1 MFTRRWFHPS
11 LSGMEAERLLM
22 ELGRDGSFLARPSMS
37 NKGDFTLSVRRG
49 NEVTHIKIQNNGEFL
64 DLYGGEKFATLS
76 ELVLFYKENQGQ
88 LREKNGNV
96 IKLQT
101 PLNCADPTNERW
113 YHGQLTAKEAEKMM
127 MENGKNGSFLVRES
141 QRQPGDF
148 VLSVRTR
155 DRVTHVIIRRN
166 GDHYDVGGG
175 QQFSNLHDLIQH
187 YRSYPMVETTGE
199 VLRLIQP
206 FNATRIQV
214 RHFLSR
220 VKQLQSENEG
230 PIESMAYKQGF
241 WEEFETL
248 QMMENLQLFDR
259 MEGSKPENIRK
270 NRYKNIIP
278 FDHTRVV
285 LRDIP
290 PDAPPGAD
298 YINANYIRCDH
309 IEATSTDSLDSGIG
323 NENGSPQARN
333 GSPTKGKSS
342 PIRSTSMVSE
352 ESIKKALGNPK
363 PVTPFEV
370 SVLRSNPN
378 YVNTTI
384 PKTLGEAEMCDAD
397 YVYNKIYIATQ
408 GCLSTTIYQFWSM
421 IWQEDIR
428 IIIMTTKEIERG
440 KVKCERYWPGL
451 HKTDVINKK
460 FTIVN
465 ESESSTQ
472 DYTLRRFLVTKKEE
486 PNVKRTIYHFHF
498 TAWPDHGVPS
508 EPGRVL
514 NILLDVNFR
523 LQQIMTGP
531 NPPAQAVVCVHC
543 SAGIGRTGTF
553 IVIDMILDQIR
564 KEGFDS
570 EIDIHR
576 TVQMVRD
583 QRSGMVQNEAQY
595 KFIYMAVLEFITTE
609 MQRVGM
615 KISDKDEEKKEK
627 ENEKDREKK
636 LVESPRSKN
645 QQAFFP
651 QTR

>member
-1 MFTRRWFHPS
+1 MITRRWFHPL
-11 LSGMEAERLLM
+11 LSGVDAEKLLL
-22 ELGRDGSFLARPSMS
+22 ERGHDGYFLARPSMS

-49 NEVTHIKIQNNGEFL
+49 NEVTHIKIQNNGEYL

-76 ELVLFYKENQGQ
+76 ELVQYYMENQSQ
-88 LREKNGNV
+88 LREKNGN
-96 IKLQT
+96 IIRLKT
-101 PLNCADPTNERW
+101 PLNCDDPTTERW
-113 YHGQLTAKEAEKMM
+113 YHGQLTAKEAERMM
-127 MENGKNGSFLVRES
+127 LENGKNGSFLVRES

-155 DRVTHVIIRRN
+155 DRVTHVIIRRH
-166 GDHYDVGGG
+166 DDKYDVGGG
-175 QQFSNLHDLIQH
+175 EQFSDLVSLIDH
-187 YRSYPMVETTGE
+187 YRNFPMVETNGE

-214 RHFLSR
+214 RHFHKR
-220 VKQLQSENEG
+220 VKQLQKENEG

-278 FDHTRVV
+278 FDHTRII

-290 PDAPPGAD
+290 PDAPPGSD
-298 YINANYIRCDH
+298 YINANYVRCDS
-309 IEATSTDSLDSGIG
+309 IESSPDSST
-323 NENGSPQARN
+323 NGSGED
-333 GSPTKGKSS
+333 GSPHRRDSTPSRGKTSPNHSGVIITEEKCSS
-342 PIRSTSMVSE
+342 
-352 ESIKKALGNPK
+352 KAHGNGTHKLAPA
-363 PVTPFEV
+363 FEP

-384 PKTLGEAEMCDAD
+384 PKSAEEVEKVAER
-397 YVYNKIYIATQ
+397 VYNKVYIATQ
-408 GCLSTTIYQFWSM
+408 GCLSNTIYQFWSM
-421 IWQEDIR
+421 IWQENVC

-440 KVKCERYWPGL
+440 KNKCERYWPDL
-451 HKTDVINKK
+451 NKTEVIKK
-460 FTIVN
+460 YTIFN
-465 ESESSTQ
+465 ESERSTP
-472 DYTLRRFLVTKKEE
+472 DYTLRTFLVTKKDE
-486 PNVKRTIYHFHF
+486 PGVKRTIYHFHF

-508 EPGRVL
+508 EPSRVL
-514 NILLDVNFR
+514 NILLDVNYR

-531 NPPAQAVVCVHC
+531 TPPPQAVVCVHC

-564 KEGFDS
+564 KEGFDC

-583 QRSGMVQNEAQY
+583 HRSGMVQNEAQY
-595 KFIYMAVLEFITTE
+595 KFIYMAVLEFIETE
-609 MQRVGM
+609 KQRVGLGTEPAQ
-615 KISDKDEEKKEK
+615 D
-627 ENEKDREKK
+627 
-636 LVESPRSKN
+636 SPRVRSLPMP
-645 QQAFFP
+645 FL
-651 QTR
+651 

>member
-1 MFTRRWFHPS
+1 MITRRWFHPS
-11 LSGMEAERLLM
+11 LNGVDAEKLLM
-22 ELGRDGSFLARPSMS
+22 ESGRDGYFLARPSMS

-76 ELVLFYKENQGQ
+76 ELVQYYRDNHGH
-88 LREKNGNV
+88 LREKNGN
-96 IKLQT
+96 IIRLET
-101 PLNCADPTNERW
+101 PLNCADPTTERW

-127 MENGKNGSFLVRES
+127 LENGKNGSFLVRES

-155 DRVTHVIIRRN
+155 DRVTHVIIRRQDN
-166 GDHYDVGGG
+166 RYDVGGG
-175 QQFSNLHDLIQH
+175 QQFDDLVSLIEH
-187 YRSYPMVETTGE
+187 YRNYPMVETTGE

-214 RHFLSR
+214 RHFHTR
-220 VKQLQSENEG
+220 VKQLQKENEG

-290 PDAPPGAD
+290 SDAPPGAD
-298 YINANYIRCDH
+298 YINANYIRCD
-309 IEATSTDSLDSGIG
+309 SFDGNCDSQDSGNG
-323 NENGSPQARN
+323 TNENGSPQARS
-333 GSPTKGKSS
+333 GSPNKCKDKLS
-342 PIRSTSMVSE
+342 PNHTSVVISE
-352 ESIKKALGNPK
+352 EKPRDGAKNQGNGTHKQLP
-363 PVTPFEV
+363 PFEP

-384 PKTLGEAEMCDAD
+384 PKSAVEAENGDMEH
-397 YVYNKIYIATQ
+397 VYNKLYIATQ

-421 IWQEDIR
+421 IWQEDVR

-440 KVKCERYWPGL
+440 KVKCERYWPDL
-451 HKTDVINKK
+451 HKTEVINKK
-460 FTIVN
+460 YTIFN

-472 DYTLRRFLVTKKEE
+472 DYTLRRFLVTKKDE

-514 NILLDVNFR
+514 NILLDVNYR
-523 LQQIMTGP
+523 LQQIMTQPGGGAP
-531 NPPAQAVVCVHC
+531 SQAVVCVHC

-564 KEGFDS
+564 KEGFDC

-595 KFIYMAVLEFITTE
+595 KFIYMAVLEFIETE
-609 MQRVGM
+609 KQRVGLGPEPAH
-615 KISDKDEEKKEK
+615 D
-627 ENEKDREKK
+627 
-636 LVESPRSKN
+636 SPR
-645 QQAFFP
+645 APFL
-651 QTR
+651 

>member
-1 MFTRRWFHPS
+1 
-11 LSGMEAERLLM
+11 
-22 ELGRDGSFLARPSMS
+22 MS

-76 ELVLFYKENQGQ
+76 ELVQFYMDNQGQ
-88 LREKNGNV
+88 LREKNGN
-96 IKLQT
+96 IIRLKT
-101 PLNCADPTNERW
+101 PLNSADPTTERW
-113 YHGQLTAKEAEKMM
+113 YHGQLTAKEAEKIMLD
-127 MENGKNGSFLVRES
+127 NGKNGSFLVRES

-155 DRVTHVIIRRN
+155 DRVTHVIIRRKN
-166 GDHYDVGGG
+166 NKYDIGGG
-175 QQFSNLHDLIQH
+175 QQFNNLVSLIDH
-187 YRSYPMVETTGE
+187 YRNYPMVETTGD

-214 RHFLSR
+214 RHFHTR
-220 VKQLQSENEG
+220 VKQLQKENEG

-278 FDHTRVV
+278 FDHTRVI
-285 LRDIP
+285 LRDVLS
-290 PDAPPGAD
+290 DAPAGSD
-298 YINANYIRCDH
+298 YINANYIRCD
-309 IEATSTDSLDSGIG
+309 IADFNFDQDSNGS
-323 NENGSPQARN
+323 NENGSPHTRD
-333 GSPTKGKSS
+333 GTPTKGKDKSS
-342 PIRSTSMVSE
+342 PAHT
-352 ESIKKALGNPK
+352 
-363 PVTPFEV
+363 PVTVITEEPIGDSKEGKIGNGV
-370 SVLRSNPN
+370 QKLSPTYEPSVLRTNPN

-384 PKTLGEAEMCDAD
+384 PKSVVEAEPTDAD
-397 YVYNKIYIATQ
+397 NVYNKIYIATQ
-408 GCLSTTIYQFWSM
+408 GCLSTTVYQFWSM
-421 IWQEDIR
+421 IWQEDVR

-440 KVKCERYWPGL
+440 KIKCERYWPEL
-451 HKTDVINKK
+451 NKTEVIKK
-460 FTIVN
+460 YTITN

-472 DYTLRRFLVTKKEE
+472 DYTLRRFLVTKIDES
-486 PNVKRTIYHFHF
+486 NAKRTIYHFHF

-514 NILLDVNFR
+514 NILLDVNYR
-523 LQQIMTGP
+523 LQQIMTSED
-531 NPPAQAVVCVHC
+531 PPAQAVVCVHC

-564 KEGFDS
+564 KEGFDC

-595 KFIYMAVLEFITTE
+595 KFIYMAVLEFIETVK
-609 MQRVGM
+609 QRIGLGPEPTQ
-615 KISDKDEEKKEK
+615 D
-627 ENEKDREKK
+627 
-636 LVESPRSKN
+636 SPRVRTHPVP
-645 QQAFFP
+645 FL
-651 QTR
+651 

>member
-1 MFTRRWFHPS
+1 MITRRWFHPS
-11 LSGMEAERLLM
+11 LNGVDAEKLLM
-22 ELGRDGSFLARPSMS
+22 DVGHDGFFLARPSMS

-76 ELVLFYKENQGQ
+76 ELVQHYMDNQGQ
-88 LREKNGNV
+88 LREKNGN
-96 IKLQT
+96 IIRLKI
-101 PLNCADPTNERW
+101 PLNCADPTTERW
-113 YHGQLTAKEAEKMM
+113 YHGQLTAKEAERMM
-127 MENGKNGSFLVRES
+127 LENGKNGSFLVRES

-155 DRVTHVIIRRN
+155 DRVTHVIIRRQDN
-166 GDHYDVGGG
+166 KYDVGGG
-175 QQFSNLHDLIQH
+175 EQFDDLVSLIEH
-187 YRSYPMVETTGE
+187 YRNYPMVETTGE

-214 RHFLSR
+214 RHLQTR
-220 VKQLQSENEG
+220 VKQLQKENEG

-278 FDHTRVV
+278 FDHTRVI

-298 YINANYIRCDH
+298 YINANYIRC
-309 IEATSTDSLDSGIG
+309 ESTDSDSNGSFETHFSRDASSRHKDKTSPVHTSVIITEEKPKEVKKCQ
-323 NENGSPQARN
+323 ENGTRKMIPS
-333 GSPTKGKSS
+333 
-342 PIRSTSMVSE
+342 
-352 ESIKKALGNPK
+352 
-363 PVTPFEV
+363 F
-370 SVLRSNPN
+370 VLRPNPN

-384 PKTLGEAEMCDAD
+384 PKSGIATKNGVVE
-397 YVYNKIYIATQ
+397 YVYNKLYIATQ

-421 IWQEDIR
+421 IWQEDVR

-440 KVKCERYWPGL
+440 KVKCERYWPDL
-451 HKTDVINKK
+451 NKTEVFKK
-460 FTIVN
+460 YTIFN

-472 DYTLRRFLVTKKEE
+472 DYTLRRFIVTKKDEGDK
-486 PNVKRTIYHFHF
+486 KRTIYHFHF

-514 NILLDVNFR
+514 NILLDVNHR

-531 NPPAQAVVCVHC
+531 DAPLQAAVCVHC

-553 IVIDMILDQIR
+553 IVIDMILDQVR
-564 KEGFDS
+564 KEGYDC

-595 KFIYMAVLEFITTE
+595 KFIYMAVLEFIETE
-609 MQRVGM
+609 RQRLYTGPETA
-615 KISDKDEEKKEK
+615 KD
-627 ENEKDREKK
+627 
-636 LVESPRSKN
+636 SPRLRSHPVP
-645 QQAFFP
+645 FL
-651 QTR
+651 

>member
-1 MFTRRWFHPS
+1 MITRRWFHPS
-11 LSGMEAERLLM
+11 LTGVDAEKLL
-22 ELGRDGSFLARPSMS
+22 LDRGHDGYFLARPSMS

-49 NEVTHIKIQNNGEFL
+49 NEVTHIKIQNNGEYL

-76 ELVLFYKENQGQ
+76 ELVQYYIENQCQ
-88 LREKNGNV
+88 LREKNGN
-96 IKLQT
+96 IIRLKT
-101 PLNCADPTNERW
+101 PLNCDDPTTERW
-113 YHGQLTAKEAEKMM
+113 YHGQLTAKAAEKIML
-127 MENGKNGSFLVRES
+127 ENGKNGSFLVRES

-155 DRVTHVIIRRN
+155 DRVTHVIVRRQ
-166 GDHYDVGGG
+166 DDKYDVGGG
-175 QQFSNLHDLIQH
+175 EQFQDLVSLIDH
-187 YRSYPMVETTGE
+187 YRNFPMVETTGE

-214 RHFLSR
+214 RHFHRR
-220 VKQLQSENEG
+220 VKQLQKENEG

-278 FDHTRVV
+278 FDHTRII
-285 LRDIP
+285 LRDVLS
-290 PDAPPGAD
+290 DAPAGSD
-298 YINANYIRCDH
+298 YINANYIRCDS
-309 IEATSTDSLDSGIG
+309 IDTGDSKDNGVD
-323 NENGSPQARN
+323 ENGSPPKRD
-333 GSPTKGKSS
+333 TKKDKSS
-342 PIRSTSMVSE
+342 PNHSVVVTE
-352 ESIKKALGNPK
+352 EKCTNNGTQKLLP
-363 PVTPFEV
+363 TFEP

-384 PKTLGEAEMCDAD
+384 PKSAEETDDATER
-397 YVYNKIYIATQ
+397 VYNKVYIATQ
-408 GCLSTTIYQFWSM
+408 GCLSNTIYQFWSM
-421 IWQEDIR
+421 IWQENVC

-440 KVKCERYWPGL
+440 KVKCERYWPDL
-451 HKTDVINKK
+451 NKTDVIKK
-460 FTIVN
+460 FTIFN
-465 ESESSTQ
+465 ESESSTP
-472 DYTLRRFLVTKKEE
+472 DYTLRRFLVTKKDE

-514 NILLDVNFR
+514 NILLDVNYR
-523 LQQIMTGP
+523 LQQIMTGAT
-531 NPPAQAVVCVHC
+531 PPPQAVVCVHC

-564 KEGFDS
+564 KEGFDC

-583 QRSGMVQNEAQY
+583 HRSGMVQNEAQY
-595 KFIYMAVLEFITTE
+595 KFIYMAVLEFIETE
-609 MQRVGM
+609 KQRVGLG
-615 KISDKDEEKKEK
+615 SEPSQD
-627 ENEKDREKK
+627 
-636 LVESPRSKN
+636 SPRVRSHPMP
-645 QQAFFP
+645 FL
-651 QTR
+651 

>member
-1 MFTRRWFHPS
+1 MITRRWFHPA
-11 LSGMEAERLLM
+11 LNGVDAEKLLM
-22 ELGRDGSFLARPSMS
+22 ECGRDGYFLARPSMS

-49 NEVTHIKIQNNGEFL
+49 TEVTHIKIQNNGEFL

-76 ELVLFYKENQGQ
+76 ELVQHYMDNQGQ
-88 LREKNGNV
+88 LREKNGN
-96 IKLQT
+96 IIRLKT
-101 PLNCADPTNERW
+101 PLNCADPTTERW
-113 YHGQLTAKEAEKMM
+113 YHGQLTAKEAERMM
-127 MENGKNGSFLVRES
+127 LENGKNGSFLVRES

-155 DRVTHVIIRRN
+155 DRVTHVIIRRKDN
-166 GDHYDVGGG
+166 KYDVGGG
-175 QQFSNLHDLIQH
+175 EKFDDLVSLVDH
-187 YRSYPMVETTGE
+187 YRNYPMVETTGD

-214 RHFLSR
+214 RHFHTR
-220 VKQLQSENEG
+220 VKQLQKENEG

-259 MEGSKPENIRK
+259 MEGSKSENTRK

-278 FDHTRVV
+278 FDHTRVI
-285 LRDIP
+285 LRDVP

-298 YINANYIRCDH
+298 YINANYIRCENIDAFWETH
-309 IEATSTDSLDSGIG
+309 DS
-323 NENGSPQARN
+323 NGSSDHN
-333 GSPTKGKSS
+333 SSPTRDNSSKSDKDKSS
-342 PIRSTSMVSE
+342 PNHASIIITE
-352 ESIKKALGNPK
+352 EKPADAGKIQENGTPKAP
-363 PVTPFEV
+363 PF
-370 SVLRSNPN
+370 VLRSNPN

-384 PKTLGEAEMCDAD
+384 PKSAPVPENGDAD
-397 YVYNKIYIATQ
+397 HVYNKIYIATQ
-408 GCLSTTIYQFWSM
+408 GCLSTTVYQFWSM
-421 IWQEDIR
+421 IWQDDVR

-440 KVKCERYWPGL
+440 KVKCERYWPEL
-451 HKTDVINKK
+451 NKTEVIKK
-460 FTIVN
+460 YTIFN

-472 DYTLRRFLVTKKEE
+472 DYTLRRFVVTKKDE

-514 NILLDVNFR
+514 NILLDVNYR
-523 LQQIMTGP
+523 LQQIMTGDDAP
-531 NPPAQAVVCVHC
+531 VQAVVCVHC

-564 KEGFDS
+564 KEGFDC

-595 KFIYMAVLEFITTE
+595 KFIYMAVLEFIETE
-609 MQRVGM
+609 KQRVGFGPE
-615 KISDKDEEKKEK
+615 SPH
-627 ENEKDREKK
+627 
-636 LVESPRSKN
+636 ESPRSRN
-645 QQAFFP
+645 HPVPFL
-651 QTR
+651 

>member
-1 MFTRRWFHPS
+1 MITRRWFHPS
-11 LSGMEAERLLM
+11 LNGVDAEKLLL
-22 ELGRDGSFLARPSMS
+22 EKGRDGYFLARPSMS

-76 ELVLFYKENQGQ
+76 ELVQYYMENQGQ
-88 LREKNGNV
+88 LREKNGN
-96 IKLQT
+96 IIRLKT
-101 PLNCADPTNERW
+101 PLNCADPTTERW
-113 YHGQLTAKEAEKMM
+113 YHGQLTAKEAERIML
-127 MENGKNGSFLVRES
+127 ENGKNGSFLVRES

-155 DRVTHVIIRRN
+155 EKVTHIIIRRQGN
-166 GDHYDVGGG
+166 MYDVGGG
-175 QQFSNLHDLIQH
+175 LQFDDLVGLVEH
-187 YRSYPMVETTGE
+187 YRNYPLVETTGE
-199 VLRLIQP
+199 VIRLMQP

-214 RHFLSR
+214 QHFHTR

-290 PDAPPGAD
+290 ADAPPGSD
-298 YINANYIRCDH
+298 YINANYIRCDF
-309 IEATSTDSLDSGIG
+309 IDSNSEGNDVNGS
-323 NENGSPQARN
+323 NENSSPQSKDENSRSKVIQVSISEEKQKEPSKAYVRN
-333 GSPTKGKSS
+333 GVYKPMPT
-342 PIRSTSMVSE
+342 
-352 ESIKKALGNPK
+352 
-363 PVTPFEV
+363 FEV
-370 SVLRSNPN
+370 SVLRTNPN

-384 PKTLGEAEMCDAD
+384 PKASDAAENRDLVN
-397 YVYNKIYIATQ
+397 VYNKVYIATQ

-421 IWQEDIR
+421 IWQEDVR
-428 IIIMTTKEIERG
+428 IIIMTTKEMERG
-440 KVKCERYWPGL
+440 KVKCERYWPDL
-451 HKTDVINKK
+451 NKTEVIKK
-460 FTIVN
+460 YTIFN
-465 ESESSTQ
+465 EMESSTQ
-472 DYTLRRFLVTKKEE
+472 DYTLRRFVVTKKDE
-486 PNVKRTIYHFHF
+486 PTVKRTIFHFHF
-498 TAWPDHGVPS
+498 TAWPDHGVPA

-514 NILLDVNFR
+514 NILLDVNYR
-523 LQQIMTGP
+523 LHQIMTGE
-531 NPPAQAVVCVHC
+531 NPPSQAVVCVHC

-564 KEGFDS
+564 KEGFDC

-595 KFIYMAVLEFITTE
+595 KFIYMALLEFIETE
-609 MQRVGM
+609 KLRVGLGSEPPQEVQAPEKNFFS
-615 KISDKDEEKKEK
+615 KINALSIGNK
-627 ENEKDREKK
+627 
-636 LVESPRSKN
+636 
-645 QQAFFP
+645 
-651 QTR
+651 

>member
-1 MFTRRWFHPS
+1 
-11 LSGMEAERLLM
+11 MEC
-22 ELGRDGSFLARPSMS
+22 GHDGYFLARPSMS

-76 ELVLFYKENQGQ
+76 ELVQYYMDNQCQ
-88 LREKNGNV
+88 LREKNGN
-96 IKLQT
+96 IIRLKT
-101 PLNCADPTNERW
+101 PLNCADPTTERW
-113 YHGQLTAKEAEKMM
+113 YHGQLTAKEAERVML
-127 MENGKNGSFLVRES
+127 ENGKNGSFLVRES

-155 DRVTHVIIRRN
+155 DRVTHVIIRRQDN
-166 GDHYDVGGG
+166 KYDVGGG
-175 QQFSNLHDLIQH
+175 QQFNDLVSLIEH
-187 YRSYPMVETTGE
+187 YRNFPMVETTGE

-214 RHFLSR
+214 RHFHTR
-220 VKQLQSENEG
+220 VKQLQKENEG

-278 FDHTRVV
+278 FDRTRVV
-285 LRDIP
+285 LKDIP
-290 PDAPPGAD
+290 PDGPAGSD
-298 YINANYIRCDH
+298 YINANYIRCDM
-309 IEATSTDSLDSGIG
+309 IDSGSESHDSSNGIY
-323 NENGSPQARN
+323 ENGSISSRD
-333 GSPTKGKSS
+333 SIPTKNKEKLS
-342 PIRSTSMVSE
+342 PIHTSVIVSE
-352 ESIKKALGNPK
+352 EKPSVKIQGNGTKLMP
-363 PVTPFEV
+363 PFEPC
-370 SVLRSNPN
+370 VLRTNPN

-384 PKTLGEAEMCDAD
+384 PKSTEETENGIVDH
-397 YVYNKIYIATQ
+397 VYNKIYIATQ
-408 GCLSTTIYQFWSM
+408 GCLSTTIYPFWSM
-421 IWQEDIR
+421 IWQEDVR

-440 KVKCERYWPGL
+440 KVKCERYWPEL
-451 HKTDVINKK
+451 NKTEVFKK
-460 FTIVN
+460 FSVYN
-465 ESESSTQ
+465 EFESSTP
-472 DYTLRRFLVTKKEE
+472 DYTLRRFVVTKKEE
-486 PNVKRTIYHFHF
+486 CSIKRTIYHFHF

-514 NILLDVNFR
+514 NILLDVNYR

-531 NPPAQAVVCVHC
+531 DPPPQAVVCVHC

-564 KEGFDS
+564 KEGFDC

-595 KFIYMAVLEFITTE
+595 KFIYMAVLEFIETE
-609 MQRVGM
+609 KQRIGLGPE
-615 KISDKDEEKKEK
+615 SSQD
-627 ENEKDREKK
+627 
-636 LVESPRSKN
+636 SPRVRSHPVP
-645 QQAFFP
+645 FL
-651 QTR
+651 

>member
-1 MFTRRWFHPS
+1 MITRRWFHPA
-11 LSGMEAERLLM
+11 LSGVDAERMLL
-22 ELGRDGSFLARPSMS
+22 ERGRDGYFLARPSMS

-76 ELVLFYKENQGQ
+76 ELVQYYMENQGQ
-88 LREKNGNV
+88 LRERNGN
-96 IKLQT
+96 IIRLKT
-101 PLNCADPTNERW
+101 PLNCADPTTERW
-113 YHGQLTAKEAEKMM
+113 YHGQLTAKEAERIML
-127 MENGKNGSFLVRES
+127 ENGKNGSFLVRES

-155 DRVTHVIIRRN
+155 GRVTHVIIRRQDN
-166 GDHYDVGGG
+166 KYDVGGG
-175 QQFSNLHDLIQH
+175 KQFDDLVSLIEH
-187 YRSYPMVETTGE
+187 YRNYPMVETTGE

-214 RHFLSR
+214 QHFYTR
-220 VKQLQSENEG
+220 VKQLQKENEG

-259 MEGSKPENIRK
+259 MEGSKPENTRK

-278 FDHTRVV
+278 FDHTRVI
-285 LRDIP
+285 LKDIP
-290 PDAPPGAD
+290 PDAPPGSD
-298 YINANYIRCDH
+298 YINANYIRCD
-309 IEATSTDSLDSGIG
+309 SLDSISDSADANGG
-323 NENGSPQARN
+323 NENGSPTSRDGSITRN
-333 GSPTKGKSS
+333 KSS
-342 PIRSTSMVSE
+342 PKHTSDTTME
-352 ESIKKALGNPK
+352 EKVRGLSITHGNGTQKLIPA
-363 PVTPFEV
+363 FEP

-384 PKTLGEAEMCDAD
+384 SKSKEVPDPCETEN
-397 YVYNKIYIATQ
+397 VYNKIYIATQ

-421 IWQEDIR
+421 IWQEDVR

-440 KVKCERYWPGL
+440 KVKCERYWPDL
-451 HKTDVINKK
+451 NKTEVIKK
-460 FTIVN
+460 FTIFN
-465 ESESSTQ
+465 ETESSTQ
-472 DYTLRRFLVTKKEE
+472 DYTLRRFVVTKKDES
-486 PNVKRTIYHFHF
+486 VKRTIYHFHF

-514 NILLDVNFR
+514 NILLDVNYR

-531 NPPAQAVVCVHC
+531 DPPEMAVVCVHC

-564 KEGFDS
+564 KEGFDC

-595 KFIYMAVLEFITTE
+595 KFIYMALLEFIETE
-609 MQRVGM
+609 KQRVGLGPPPSQDSSR
-615 KISDKDEEKKEK
+615 I
-627 ENEKDREKK
+627 
-636 LVESPRSKN
+636 
-645 QQAFFP
+645 
-651 QTR
+651 

>member
-1 MFTRRWFHPS
+1 MITRRWFHPS
-11 LSGMEAERLLM
+11 LNGVDAEKLLL
-22 ELGRDGSFLARPSMS
+22 ESGRDGYFLARPSMS

-49 NEVTHIKIQNNGEFL
+49 TEVIHIKIQNNGEFL

-76 ELVLFYKENQGQ
+76 ELVQFYMDNQGQ
-88 LREKNGNV
+88 LREKNGNIIR
-96 IKLQT
+96 IKT
-101 PLNCADPTNERW
+101 PLNCADPTTERW
-113 YHGQLTAKEAEKMM
+113 YHGQLTAKEAERMM
-127 MENGKNGSFLVRES
+127 LENGKNGSFLVRES

-155 DRVTHVIIRRN
+155 DRVTHVIIRRKDN
-166 GDHYDVGGG
+166 KYDVGGG
-175 QQFSNLHDLIQH
+175 QSFDDLVSLIEH
-187 YRSYPMVETTGE
+187 YRNYPMVETTGD

-214 RHFLSR
+214 HHFHTR
-220 VKQLQSENEG
+220 VKQLQKENEG

-278 FDHTRVV
+278 FDHTRVI

-290 PDAPPGAD
+290 SDAPPGSD
-298 YINANYIRCDH
+298 YINANYIRCDF
-309 IEATSTDSLDSGIG
+309 IDSNSDSQDLNGS
-323 NENGSPQARN
+323 NENNSPHAKD
-333 GSPTKGKSS
+333 GASKIKGKTSPTHKGVIITQEKPREIS
-342 PIRSTSMVSE
+342 
-352 ESIKKALGNPK
+352 KGYGNGTHKLIP
-363 PVTPFEV
+363 PFELN
-370 SVLRSNPN
+370 VLRTNPN

-384 PKTLGEAEMCDAD
+384 PKSTEVIENGDPD
-397 YVYNKIYIATQ
+397 KVYNKIYIATQ

-421 IWQEDIR
+421 IWQEDVR

-440 KVKCERYWPGL
+440 KVKCERYWPEL
-451 HKTDVINKK
+451 NKTEVIKK
-460 FTIVN
+460 YTIYN

-472 DYTLRRFLVTKKEE
+472 DYTLRRFVVTKKDE
-486 PNVKRTIYHFHF
+486 PSIKRTIYHFHF

-514 NILLDVNFR
+514 NILLDVNYR

-531 NPPAQAVVCVHC
+531 DPPSQAVVCVHC

-564 KEGFDS
+564 KEGFDC

-595 KFIYMAVLEFITTE
+595 KFIYMALLEFIETE
-609 MQRVGM
+609 KQRVGLRPAPA
-615 KISDKDEEKKEK
+615 SEA
-627 ENEKDREKK
+627 
-636 LVESPRSKN
+636 PRM
-645 QQAFFP
+645 
-651 QTR
+651 

>member
-1 MFTRRWFHPS
+1 MITRRWFHPA
-11 LSGMEAERLLM
+11 LNGVDAEKLLL
-22 ELGRDGSFLARPSMS
+22 ERGRDGYFLARPSMS

-49 NEVTHIKIQNNGEFL
+49 SEVTHIKIQNNGEFL

-76 ELVLFYKENQGQ
+76 ELVQFYMDNQGQ

-96 IKLQT
+96 IRLKT
-101 PLNCADPTNERW
+101 PLNCADPTTERW
-113 YHGQLTAKEAEKMM
+113 YHGQLTAKEAERIML
-127 MENGKNGSFLVRES
+127 ENGKNGSFLVRES

-148 VLSVRTR
+148 VLSVRMR
-155 DRVTHVIIRRN
+155 DRVTHVIIRRKDN
-166 GDHYDVGGG
+166 KYDVGGG
-175 QQFSNLHDLIQH
+175 LQFDDLVSLVEH
-187 YRSYPMVETTGE
+187 YRNYPMVETTGD

-214 RHFLSR
+214 QHFHTR
-220 VKQLQSENEG
+220 VKQLQKENEG

-278 FDHTRVV
+278 FDHTRVI

-290 PDAPPGAD
+290 PDAPPGSD
-298 YINANYIRCDH
+298 YINANYIRCDF
-309 IEATSTDSLDSGIG
+309 IDSNSESQDLNGS
-323 NENGSPQARN
+323 NENSAPH
-333 GSPTKGKSS
+333 TKDGTSSKNKDKSS
-342 PIRSTSMVSE
+342 PTHTSVIIIE
-352 ESIKKALGNPK
+352 EQPKEHSKGYGNGTHKLLP
-363 PVTPFEV
+363 PFEP

-384 PKTLGEAEMCDAD
+384 PKTTETVENGGPDK
-397 YVYNKIYIATQ
+397 VYNKIYIATQ

-421 IWQEDIR
+421 IWQEDVR

-440 KVKCERYWPGL
+440 KVKCERYWPEL
-451 HKTDVINKK
+451 NKTEVIKK
-460 FTIVN
+460 YTIFN

-472 DYTLRRFLVTKKEE
+472 DYTLRRFVVTKKDE
-486 PNVKRTIYHFHF
+486 PNAKRTIYHFHF

-514 NILLDVNFR
+514 NILLDVNYR
-523 LQQIMTGP
+523 LQQIMTHSE
-531 NPPAQAVVCVHC
+531 PPGQAVVCVHC

-564 KEGFDS
+564 KEGFDC

-595 KFIYMAVLEFITTE
+595 KFIYMALLEFIETE
-609 MQRVGM
+609 KQRVG
-615 KISDKDEEKKEK
+615 
-627 ENEKDREKK
+627 
-636 LVESPRSKN
+636 LVALNPTQAMESLRI
-645 QQAFFP
+645 
-651 QTR
+651 

>member
-1 MFTRRWFHPS
+1 MITRRWFHPS
-11 LSGMEAERLLM
+11 LSGVDAEKLLL
-22 ELGRDGSFLARPSMS
+22 ECGRDGYFLARPSMS

-76 ELVLFYKENQGQ
+76 ELVQHYMDNQGQ
-88 LREKNGNV
+88 LREKNGN
-96 IKLQT
+96 IIRLKT
-101 PLNCADPTNERW
+101 PLNCADPTTERW
-113 YHGQLTAKEAEKMM
+113 YHGQLTAKEAERMM
-127 MENGKNGSFLVRES
+127 LENGKNGSFLVRES

-155 DRVTHVIIRRN
+155 DRVTHVIIRRQDN
-166 GDHYDVGGG
+166 KYDVGGG
-175 QQFSNLHDLIQH
+175 EQFDDLVSLIEH
-187 YRSYPMVETTGE
+187 YRNYPMVETTGE

-214 RHFLSR
+214 RHFHTR
-220 VKQLQSENEG
+220 VKQLQKENEG

-290 PDAPPGAD
+290 SDAPSGAD
-298 YINANYIRCDH
+298 YINANYIRCD
-309 IEATSTDSLDSGIG
+309 STDASSDSQDSNGS
-323 NENGSPQARN
+323 NENSPHSRGEGASSKNKDKTSPNHISVVVTEEKPKEITKAQEN
-333 GSPTKGKSS
+333 GTHKIVPSFI
-342 PIRSTSMVSE
+342 IR
-352 ESIKKALGNPK
+352 P
-363 PVTPFEV
+363 
-370 SVLRSNPN
+370 NPN

-384 PKTLGEAEMCDAD
+384 PKCAVAPENGDAEH
-397 YVYNKIYIATQ
+397 VYNKTYIATQ
-408 GCLSTTIYQFWSM
+408 GCLSSTIYQFWSM
-421 IWQEDIR
+421 IWQEDVR

-440 KVKCERYWPGL
+440 KVKCERYWPDVN
-451 HKTDVINKK
+451 KTEVIKK
-460 FTIVN
+460 YTIFN

-472 DYTLRRFLVTKKEE
+472 DYTLRRFLVSKKDE

-514 NILLDVNFR
+514 NILLDVNYR
-523 LQQIMTGP
+523 LQQIMTGQD
-531 NPPAQAVVCVHC
+531 PPEQAVVCVHC

-564 KEGFDS
+564 KEGFDC

-595 KFIYMAVLEFITTE
+595 KFIYMAVLEFIETE
-609 MQRVGM
+609 KQRVGLGPE
-615 KISDKDEEKKEK
+615 STQD
-627 ENEKDREKK
+627 
-636 LVESPRSKN
+636 SPRMRTHPVP
-645 QQAFFP
+645 FL
-651 QTR
+651 

>member
-1 MFTRRWFHPS
+1 MITRRWFHPS
-11 LSGMEAERLLM
+11 LNGVDAEKLLM
-22 ELGRDGSFLARPSMS
+22 DVGQDGFFLARPSMS

-76 ELVLFYKENQGQ
+76 ELVQHYMDNQGQ
-88 LREKNGNV
+88 LREKNGN
-96 IKLQT
+96 IIRLKI
-101 PLNCADPTNERW
+101 PLNCADPTTERW
-113 YHGQLTAKEAEKMM
+113 YHGQLTAKEAERMM
-127 MENGKNGSFLVRES
+127 LENGKNGSFLVRES

-155 DRVTHVIIRRN
+155 DRVTHVIIRRKN
-166 GDHYDVGGG
+166 NKYDVGGG
-175 QQFSNLHDLIQH
+175 EQFDDLVSLIEH
-187 YRSYPMVETTGE
+187 YRNYPMVETTGE

-206 FNATRIQV
+206 FNATRIQA
-214 RHFLSR
+214 RHLQTR
-220 VKQLQSENEG
+220 VKQLQKENEG

-278 FDHTRVV
+278 FDHTRVI

-298 YINANYIRCDH
+298 YINANYIRC
-309 IEATSTDSLDSGIG
+309 ESTDSDSNGSFETHFSREAYSKHKDKTSPHHTSVIITEEKPKETIKSQ
-323 NENGSPQARN
+323 ENG
-333 GSPTKGKSS
+333 
-342 PIRSTSMVSE
+342 IRKIIPS
-352 ESIKKALGNPK
+352 
-363 PVTPFEV
+363 F
-370 SVLRSNPN
+370 VLRPNPN

-384 PKTLGEAEMCDAD
+384 PKSGLATENGAVEH
-397 YVYNKIYIATQ
+397 VYNKLYIATQ

-421 IWQEDIR
+421 IWQEDVR

-440 KVKCERYWPGL
+440 KVKCERYWPDL
-451 HKTDVINKK
+451 NKTEVFKK
-460 FTIVN
+460 YTIFN
-465 ESESSTQ
+465 ESESSTP
-472 DYTLRRFLVTKKEE
+472 DYTLRRFIVTKKDESDK
-486 PNVKRTIYHFHF
+486 KRTIYHFHF

-514 NILLDVNFR
+514 NILLDVNHR

-531 NPPAQAVVCVHC
+531 DAPLQAVVCVHC

-553 IVIDMILDQIR
+553 IVIDMILDQVR
-564 KEGFDS
+564 KEGYDC

-595 KFIYMAVLEFITTE
+595 KFIYMAVLEFIETE
-609 MQRVGM
+609 RQRFFTCPET
-615 KISDKDEEKKEK
+615 KKD
-627 ENEKDREKK
+627 
-636 LVESPRSKN
+636 SPRLRS
-645 QQAFFP
+645 QPVPFL
-651 QTR
+651 

>member
-1 MFTRRWFHPS
+1 MITRRWFHPS
-11 LSGMEAERLLM
+11 LSGVDAEKLLM
-22 ELGRDGSFLARPSMS
+22 ECGRDGYFLARPSMS

-49 NEVTHIKIQNNGEFL
+49 DEVTHIKIQNNGEFL

-76 ELVLFYKENQGQ
+76 ELVQYYIDNQGQ

-96 IKLQT
+96 IRLKT
-101 PLNCADPTNERW
+101 PLNCADPTTERW

-127 MENGKNGSFLVRES
+127 LENGKNGSFLVRES

-155 DRVTHVIIRRN
+155 DRVTHVIIRRQDN
-166 GDHYDVGGG
+166 KYDVGGG
-175 QQFSNLHDLIQH
+175 KQFNDLVSLIEH
-187 YRSYPMVETTGE
+187 YRNFPMVETSGE

-214 RHFLSR
+214 RHFHTR
-220 VKQLQSENEG
+220 VKQLQKENEG

-248 QMMENLQLFDR
+248 QMMENFQFDR

-285 LRDIP
+285 LKDIP
-290 PDAPPGAD
+290 HDAPPGSD
-298 YINANYIRCDH
+298 YINANYIRCDS
-309 IEATSTDSLDSGIG
+309 IDCNSDSQDCSNGS
-323 NENGSPQARN
+323 NENGSPPGR
-333 GSPTKGKSS
+333 SKDKS
-342 PIRSTSMVSE
+342 VVVAE
-352 ESIKKALGNPK
+352 EIAPR
-363 PVTPFEV
+363 PAAPPFEP

-384 PKTLGEAEMCDAD
+384 PKAAAKVESLVAEN
-397 YVYNKIYIATQ
+397 VYNKTYIATQ
-408 GCLSTTIYQFWSM
+408 GCLSTTIHQFWSM
-421 IWQEDIR
+421 IWQEDVR

-440 KVKCERYWPGL
+440 KVKCERYWPDL
-451 HKTDVINKK
+451 NKTEVLKK
-460 FTIVN
+460 YSIYN

-472 DYTLRRFLVTKKEE
+472 DYTLRRFAVTKNDE
-486 PNVKRTIYHFHF
+486 PNAKRTIYHFHF

-514 NILLDVNFR
+514 NILLDVNSR

-531 NPPAQAVVCVHC
+531 EPPMQAVVCVHC

-564 KEGFDS
+564 KEGFDC

-595 KFIYMAVLEFITTE
+595 KFIYMAVLEYIQAVKQLT
-609 MQRVGM
+609 GLG
-615 KISDKDEEKKEK
+615 KEPTP
-627 ENEKDREKK
+627 N
-636 LVESPRSKN
+636 SPTIRGVP
-645 QQAFFP
+645 FL
-651 QTR
+651 

>member
-1 MFTRRWFHPS
+1 MITRRWFHP
-11 LSGMEAERLLM
+11 LLNGVEAERLLM
-22 ELGRDGSFLARPSMS
+22 ECGRDGFFLARPSMS

-49 NEVTHIKIQNNGEFL
+49 TDVTHIKIQNNGEFL

-76 ELVLFYKENQGQ
+76 ELVQYYMENQGQ
-88 LREKNGNV
+88 LREKNGN
-96 IKLQT
+96 IIRLKT
-101 PLNCADPTNERW
+101 PLNCADPTTERW
-113 YHGQLTAKEAEKMM
+113 YHGQLTAKEAERMM
-127 MENGKNGSFLVRES
+127 LENGKNGSFLVRES

-155 DRVTHVIIRRN
+155 DRVTHVIIRRQDN
-166 GDHYDVGGG
+166 KYDVGGG
-175 QQFSNLHDLIQH
+175 QQFDDLVSLIEH

-214 RHFLSR
+214 RHFHTR
-220 VKQLQSENEG
+220 VKQLQKENEG

-278 FDHTRVV
+278 FDHTRVI

-290 PDAPPGAD
+290 SDGPPGSD
-298 YINANYIRCDH
+298 YINANYIRCDVMDCNSD
-309 IEATSTDSLDSGIG
+309 STDSG
-323 NENGSPQARN
+323 NGSSENDYPYSTQSRSKEKGFPNNTPVVVTEEPKEGKDGKQTN
-333 GSPTKGKSS
+333 GVQKLIPS
-342 PIRSTSMVSE
+342 
-352 ESIKKALGNPK
+352 
-363 PVTPFEV
+363 FEP
-370 SVLRSNPN
+370 SVIHSNPN

-384 PKTLGEAEMCDAD
+384 PKSVVEAEIIVAD
-397 YVYNKIYIATQ
+397 HVYNKTYIATQ
-408 GCLSTTIYQFWSM
+408 GCLSTTVYQFWSM
-421 IWQEDIR
+421 IWQEDVR

-440 KVKCERYWPGL
+440 KVKCERYWPDL
-451 HKTDVINKK
+451 NKTEVIKK
-460 FTIVN
+460 YAIFN

-472 DYTLRRFLVTKKEE
+472 DYTLRRFQVTKKDE
-486 PNVKRTIYHFHF
+486 PEAKRTIYHFHF

-531 NPPAQAVVCVHC
+531 DPPPQVVVCVHC

-564 KEGFDS
+564 KEGFDC

-595 KFIYMAVLEFITTE
+595 KFIYMAVLEFIETVK
-609 MQRVGM
+609 QRIG
-615 KISDKDEEKKEK
+615 IGPEPTQD
-627 ENEKDREKK
+627 
-636 LVESPRSKN
+636 SPRVRSHPVP
-645 QQAFFP
+645 FL
-651 QTR
+651 

>member
-1 MFTRRWFHPS
+1 MITRRWFHPC
-11 LSGMEAERLLM
+11 LSGVDAEKTLM
-22 ELGRDGSFLARPSMS
+22 EQGHDGYFLARPSMS

-76 ELVLFYKENQGQ
+76 ELVQYYMDNQCQ
-88 LREKNGNV
+88 LREKNGN
-96 IKLQT
+96 IIRLKT
-101 PLNCADPTNERW
+101 PLNCADPTTERW
-113 YHGQLTAKEAEKMM
+113 YHGQLTAKEAERIML
-127 MENGKNGSFLVRES
+127 ENGKNGSFLVRES

-155 DRVTHVIIRRN
+155 DRVTHVIIRRH
-166 GDHYDVGGG
+166 DDKYDVGGG
-175 QQFSNLHDLIQH
+175 QQFDSLVSLIDH
-187 YRSYPMVETTGE
+187 YRNFPMVETTGE

-214 RHFLSR
+214 RHFHTR
-220 VKQLQSENEG
+220 VKQLQKENEG
-230 PIESMAYKQGF
+230 PIESMAYKAGF

-278 FDHTRVV
+278 FDRTRVV

-290 PDAPPGAD
+290 PDAPPGSD
-298 YINANYIRCDH
+298 YINANYIRCDIMDASPEH
-309 IEATSTDSLDSGIG
+309 EYGYDNGTLGRESTPFKK
-323 NENGSPQARN
+323 E
-333 GSPTKGKSS
+333 KSS
-342 PIRSTSMVSE
+342 PTHTIIVSE
-352 ESIKKALGNPK
+352 ETPTSKYPGNGTGTGKILP
-363 PVTPFEV
+363 PFEP
-370 SVLRSNPN
+370 SVLIRSNPN

-384 PKTLGEAEMCDAD
+384 PKSTEETENGVVDH
-397 YVYNKIYIATQ
+397 VYNKLYIATQ
-408 GCLSTTIYQFWSM
+408 GCLSTTIYPFWSM
-421 IWQEDIR
+421 IWQEDVR

-440 KVKCERYWPGL
+440 KVKCERYWPEL
-451 HKTDVINKK
+451 NKTEIYKK
-460 FTIVN
+460 FTICN
-465 ESESSTQ
+465 EFESSTP
-472 DYTLRRFLVTKKEE
+472 DYTLRRFIMTRVDED
-486 PNVKRTIYHFHF
+486 VKRTIYHFHF

-514 NILLDVNFR
+514 NILLDVNYR
-523 LQQIMTGP
+523 LQQIMTAP
-531 NPPAQAVVCVHC
+531 EPPAQAAVCVHC

-564 KEGFDS
+564 KEGFDC

-595 KFIYMAVLEFITTE
+595 KFIYMAVLEFIETE
-609 MQRVGM
+609 KQRVGLGPEPAQ
-615 KISDKDEEKKEK
+615 D
-627 ENEKDREKK
+627 
-636 LVESPRSKN
+636 SPRVRTHPIP
-645 QQAFFP
+645 FL
-651 QTR
+651 

>member
-1 MFTRRWFHPS
+1 MDC
-11 LSGMEAERLLM
+11 
-22 ELGRDGSFLARPSMS
+22 GRDGYFLARPSMS

-49 NEVTHIKIQNNGEFL
+49 SEVTHIKIQNNGEFL

-76 ELVLFYKENQGQ
+76 ELVQYYRENQGH

-96 IKLQT
+96 IRLET
-101 PLNCADPTNERW
+101 PLNCADPTTERW

-127 MENGKNGSFLVRES
+127 LENGKNGSFLVRES

-155 DRVTHVIIRRN
+155 DRVTHVIIRRQDN
-166 GDHYDVGGG
+166 KYDVGGG
-175 QQFSNLHDLIQH
+175 QQFNDLVSLIEH
-187 YRSYPMVETTGE
+187 YRNYPMVETTGE

-214 RHFLSR
+214 RHFHTR
-220 VKQLQSENEG
+220 VKQLQKENEG

-278 FDHTRVV
+278 FDHTRVI
-285 LRDIP
+285 LRDIA
-290 PDAPPGAD
+290 PDAPSGAD
-298 YINANYIRCDH
+298 YINANYIRCDSFDCSSEFH
-309 IEATSTDSLDSGIG
+309 DSNGT
-323 NENGSPQARN
+323 NENGSPQARS
-333 GSPTKGKSS
+333 GSPNKSKEKYS
-342 PIRSTSMVSE
+342 PHHTTVVITE
-352 ESIKKALGNPK
+352 EKPKDSLKSHANGTPK
-363 PVTPFEV
+363 PVPSYEP
-370 SVLRSNPN
+370 SVLRFNPN

-384 PKTLGEAEMCDAD
+384 PKNAVDTENGDTEN
-397 YVYNKIYIATQ
+397 VYNKVYIATQ
-408 GCLSTTIYQFWSM
+408 GCLSTTISQFWAM
-421 IWQEDIR
+421 IWQEDVR

-440 KVKCERYWPGL
+440 KVKCERYWPDL
-451 HKTDVINKK
+451 NKTDVIQKK
-460 FTIVN
+460 YTIYN

-472 DYTLRRFLVTKKEE
+472 DYTLRRFLVTKKDE

-531 NPPAQAVVCVHC
+531 NPPPQAAVCVHC

-564 KEGFDS
+564 KEGFDC

-595 KFIYMAVLEFITTE
+595 KFIYMAVLEFIETE
-609 MQRVGM
+609 KQREGYGPETAQ
-615 KISDKDEEKKEK
+615 D
-627 ENEKDREKK
+627 
-636 LVESPRSKN
+636 SPRVRSN
-645 QQAFFP
+645 PIPFL
-651 QTR
+651 

>member
-1 MFTRRWFHPS
+1 
-11 LSGMEAERLLM
+11 MEC
-22 ELGRDGSFLARPSMS
+22 GRDGYFLARPSMS

-76 ELVLFYKENQGQ
+76 ELVQYYMDNQGQ
-88 LREKNGNV
+88 LREKNGN
-96 IKLQT
+96 IIRLKT
-101 PLNCADPTNERW
+101 PLNCADPTTERW
-113 YHGQLTAKEAEKMM
+113 YHGQLTAKEAERIML
-127 MENGKNGSFLVRES
+127 ENGKNGSFLVRES

-155 DRVTHVIIRRN
+155 DRVTHVIIRRHDN
-166 GDHYDVGGG
+166 KYDVGGG
-175 QQFSNLHDLIQH
+175 QQFDNLVSLIEH
-187 YRSYPMVETTGE
+187 YRNYPMVETTGE

-214 RHFLSR
+214 RHFHTR
-220 VKQLQSENEG
+220 VKQLQKENEG

-248 QMMENLQLFDR
+248 QMMEHLQLFDR

-285 LRDIP
+285 LKDIP
-290 PDAPPGAD
+290 SDGPPGSD
-298 YINANYIRCDH
+298 YINANYIRCD
-309 IEATSTDSLDSGIG
+309 IPDSSSDCQDSNNGS
-323 NENGSPQARN
+323 NENGSPPGRDSTPCRSKDKTLSQIYSSVVVTEEKMKDGSKTHGN
-333 GSPTKGKSS
+333 GIQKHIP
-342 PIRSTSMVSE
+342 
-352 ESIKKALGNPK
+352 
-363 PVTPFEV
+363 PFEPI
-370 SVLRSNPN
+370 LQTNPN

-384 PKTLGEAEMCDAD
+384 PKSPVEAESLIAEN
-397 YVYNKIYIATQ
+397 VYNKIYIATQ

-421 IWQEDIR
+421 IWQEDVR

-440 KVKCERYWPGL
+440 KVKCERYWPDL
-451 HKTDVINKK
+451 NKTEVIKK
-460 FTIVN
+460 YTIFN

-472 DYTLRRFLVTKKEE
+472 DYTLRRFVVTKKDE
-486 PNVKRTIYHFHF
+486 PNTKRTIYHFHF

-508 EPGRVL
+508 EPDRVL
-514 NILLDVNFR
+514 NILLDVNCR
-523 LQQIMTGP
+523 LKQIMTGP
-531 NPPAQAVVCVHC
+531 DPPAQAVVCVHC

-564 KEGFDS
+564 KEGFDC

-595 KFIYMAVLEFITTE
+595 KFIYMAVLEYIQTVK
-609 MQRVGM
+609 QRIGLGPEPAQD
-615 KISDKDEEKKEK
+615 S
-627 ENEKDREKK
+627 
-636 LVESPRSKN
+636 
-645 QQAFFP
+645 
-651 QTR
+651 TRIRGSHIVPFL

>member
-1 MFTRRWFHPS
+1 MITRRWFHPS
-11 LSGMEAERLLM
+11 LTGVEAERLLL
-22 ELGRDGSFLARPSMS
+22 ERGHDGYFLARPSMS

-49 NEVTHIKIQNNGEFL
+49 NEVTHIKIQNNGEYL

-76 ELVLFYKENQGQ
+76 ELVQYYMENQCQ
-88 LREKNGNV
+88 LREKNGN
-96 IKLQT
+96 IIRLKT
-101 PLNCADPTNERW
+101 PLNCDDPTTERW
-113 YHGQLTAKEAEKMM
+113 YHGQLTAKEAERMM
-127 MENGKNGSFLVRES
+127 LENGKNGSFLVRES

-155 DRVTHVIIRRN
+155 DRVTHVIIRRQE
-166 GDHYDVGGG
+166 DKYDVGGG
-175 QQFSNLHDLIQH
+175 EQFPDLVSLVDH
-187 YRSYPMVETTGE
+187 YRCFPMVETTGE

-214 RHFLSR
+214 RHFHRR
-220 VKQLQSENEG
+220 VKQLQKENEG

-278 FDHTRVV
+278 FDHTRII

-290 PDAPPGAD
+290 PDAPAGSD
-298 YINANYIRCDH
+298 YINANYVRCDS
-309 IEATSTDSLDSGIG
+309 IDSGSEAKDSNG
-323 NENGSPQARN
+323 SNENGSPQRRDGTPGKRSPSQGTVVVTEEKTGTKAHGN
-333 GSPTKGKSS
+333 GTHKTVPT
-342 PIRSTSMVSE
+342 
-352 ESIKKALGNPK
+352 
-363 PVTPFEV
+363 FEP

-384 PKTLGEAEMCDAD
+384 PKSAAEETEDNLSER
-397 YVYNKIYIATQ
+397 VYNKVYIATQ
-408 GCLSTTIYQFWSM
+408 GCLSNTIYQFWSM
-421 IWQEDIR
+421 IWQENVC

-440 KVKCERYWPGL
+440 KVKCERYWPDAG
-451 HKTDVINKK
+451 KTEVIKK

-465 ESESSTQ
+465 ESESSTP
-472 DYTLRRFLVTKKEE
+472 DYTLRRFMVTKKDETGAR
-486 PNVKRTIYHFHF
+486 RTIYHFHF

-514 NILLDVNFR
+514 NILLDVNYR

-531 NPPAQAVVCVHC
+531 SPPPQAVVCVHC

-564 KEGFDS
+564 KEGFDC

-583 QRSGMVQNEAQY
+583 HRSGMVQNEAQY
-595 KFIYMAVLEFITTE
+595 KFIYMAVLEFIETE
-609 MQRVGM
+609 KQRVGLGLGAEPAH
-615 KISDKDEEKKEK
+615 D
-627 ENEKDREKK
+627 
-636 LVESPRSKN
+636 SPRVRSHPMP
-645 QQAFFP
+645 FL
-651 QTR
+651 

>member
-1 MFTRRWFHPS
+1 MSGALIFKMITRRWFHPY
-11 LSGMEAERLLM
+11 LNGLDAEKMLL
-22 ELGRDGSFLARPSMS
+22 ECGRDGFFLARPSMS

-49 NEVTHIKIQNNGEFL
+49 KEVTHIKIQNNGEFL

-76 ELVLFYKENQGQ
+76 ELVQFYMDNQGQ
-88 LREKNGNV
+88 LREKNGN
-96 IKLQT
+96 IITLKT
-101 PLNCADPTNERW
+101 PLNCADPTTERW
-113 YHGQLTAKEAEKMM
+113 YHGQLTAKDAERMM
-127 MENGKNGSFLVRES
+127 LENGKNGSFLVRES

-155 DRVTHVIIRRN
+155 DRVTHVIVRRQDN
-166 GDHYDVGGG
+166 KYDVGGG
-175 QQFSNLHDLIQH
+175 QQFPDLVSLIEH
-187 YRSYPMVETTGE
+187 YRNYPMVETTGD

-214 RHFLSR
+214 RHFHTR
-220 VKQLQSENEG
+220 VKQLQKENEG

-278 FDHTRVV
+278 FDHTRVI

-290 PDAPPGAD
+290 VDGPPGSD
-298 YINANYIRCDH
+298 YINANYIRCDITDLFDH
-309 IEATSTDSLDSGIG
+309 DSNSST
-323 NENGSPQARN
+323 ENGSPHARD
-333 GSPTKGKSS
+333 GTPSRGKLSPSHTAVVVTEEPVSDE
-342 PIRSTSMVSE
+342 SE
-352 ESIKKALGNPK
+352 ESITNGAYASPK
-363 PVTPFEV
+363 LSPTYEP
-370 SVLRSNPN
+370 SVLQSNPN

-384 PKTLGEAEMCDAD
+384 PKSVIEAEPTVAD
-397 YVYNKIYIATQ
+397 NVYNKIYIATQ
-408 GCLSTTIYQFWSM
+408 GCLSTTVYQFWSM
-421 IWQEDIR
+421 IWQEDVR

-440 KVKCERYWPGL
+440 KVKCERYWPDL
-451 HKTDVINKK
+451 NKTEVIKK
-460 FTIVN
+460 YAISN

-472 DYTLRRFLVTKKEE
+472 DYTLRRFQVVNKDECNTM
-486 PNVKRTIYHFHF
+486 RTIYHFHF

-514 NILLDVNFR
+514 NILLDVNYR
-523 LQQIMTGP
+523 LQQIMTSED
-531 NPPAQAVVCVHC
+531 PPPQAVVCVHC

-564 KEGFDS
+564 KEGFDC
-570 EIDIHR
+570 EIDVHR

-595 KFIYMAVLEFITTE
+595 KFIYMAVLEFIETVK
-609 MQRVGM
+609 QRIGFGPAPVQ
-615 KISDKDEEKKEK
+615 DA
-627 ENEKDREKK
+627 
-636 LVESPRSKN
+636 PRVRPH
-645 QQAFFP
+645 APFL
-651 QTR
+651 

>member
-1 MFTRRWFHPS
+1 MITRRWFHPS
-11 LSGMEAERLLM
+11 LNGVDAEKLLM
-22 ELGRDGSFLARPSMS
+22 DCGRDGYFLARPSMS

-76 ELVLFYKENQGQ
+76 ELVQFYMDNQGQ
-88 LREKNGNV
+88 LREKNGN
-96 IKLQT
+96 IIRLKT
-101 PLNCADPTNERW
+101 PLNCADPTTERW

-127 MENGKNGSFLVRES
+127 LENGKNGSFLVRES

-155 DRVTHVIIRRN
+155 DRVTHVIIRRQDN
-166 GDHYDVGGG
+166 KYDVGGG
-175 QQFSNLHDLIQH
+175 QQFDDLVSLIEH
-187 YRSYPMVETTGE
+187 YRNYPMVETTGE

-214 RHFLSR
+214 RHFHTR
-220 VKQLQSENEG
+220 VKQLQKENEG

-259 MEGSKPENIRK
+259 MEGSKSENIRK

-290 PDAPPGAD
+290 SDAPPGSD
-298 YINANYIRCDH
+298 YINANYIRCDM
-309 IEATSTDSLDSGIG
+309 SDSCSDSPDSSNGS
-323 NENGSPQARN
+323 NENGSPTGRDGSRGKHKLSPSHTTVVVTEEKFDRGKHGN
-333 GSPTKGKSS
+333 GIQKLIPS
-342 PIRSTSMVSE
+342 
-352 ESIKKALGNPK
+352 
-363 PVTPFEV
+363 FEP
-370 SVLRSNPN
+370 SVIRSNPN

-384 PKTLGEAEMCDAD
+384 PKAVVEAETTLDD
-397 YVYNKIYIATQ
+397 HVYNKTYIATQ

-421 IWQEDIR
+421 IWQEDVR

-440 KVKCERYWPGL
+440 KVKCERYWPDL
-451 HKTDVINKK
+451 NKTEVIKK
-460 FTIVN
+460 YTIFN

-472 DYTLRRFLVTKKEE
+472 DYTLRRFQVTRKDDPET
-486 PNVKRTIYHFHF
+486 KRTIYHFHF

-531 NPPAQAVVCVHC
+531 DPPPQAVVCVHC

-564 KEGFDS
+564 KEGFDC

-595 KFIYMAVLEFITTE
+595 KFIYMAVLEFIETVKQRIGLGPETTT
-609 MQRVGM
+609 Q
-615 KISDKDEEKKEK
+615 D
-627 ENEKDREKK
+627 
-636 LVESPRSKN
+636 SPRIRSHPVP
-645 QQAFFP
+645 FL
-651 QTR
+651 

>member
-1 MFTRRWFHPS
+1 MITRRWFHPS
-11 LSGMEAERLLM
+11 LNGVDAEKLLM
-22 ELGRDGSFLARPSMS
+22 ENGRDGYFLARPSMS

-49 NEVTHIKIQNNGEFL
+49 SDITHIKIQNNGEFL

-76 ELVLFYKENQGQ
+76 ELVQFYMDNQGQ
-88 LREKNGNV
+88 LREKNGN
-96 IKLQT
+96 IIRLKT
-101 PLNCADPTNERW
+101 PLNCADPTTERW
-113 YHGQLTAKEAEKMM
+113 YHGQLTAKEAERMM
-127 MENGKNGSFLVRES
+127 LENGRNGSFLVRES

-148 VLSVRTR
+148 VLSVRMR
-155 DRVTHVIIRRN
+155 DRVTHVIIRRKDN
-166 GDHYDVGGG
+166 KYDVGGG
-175 QQFSNLHDLIQH
+175 LQFDDLVSLVEH
-187 YRSYPMVETTGE
+187 YRHYPMVETTGD

-214 RHFLSR
+214 QHFHTR
-220 VKQLQSENEG
+220 VKQLQKENEG

-278 FDHTRVV
+278 FDHTRVI

-290 PDAPPGAD
+290 PDAPPGSD
-298 YINANYIRCDH
+298 YINANYIRCDF
-309 IEATSTDSLDSGIG
+309 IDSNSESQDMNGS
-323 NENGSPQARN
+323 NENSVPRGKDGSSSKYKDKCSQTHTSVIITEETPKERRKGYGN
-333 GSPTKGKSS
+333 GTHKLVPS
-342 PIRSTSMVSE
+342 
-352 ESIKKALGNPK
+352 
-363 PVTPFEV
+363 FEP

-384 PKTLGEAEMCDAD
+384 PKTTEPVENGDPD
-397 YVYNKIYIATQ
+397 KVYNKLYIATQ

-421 IWQEDIR
+421 IWQEDVR

-440 KVKCERYWPGL
+440 KVKCERYWPEL
-451 HKTDVINKK
+451 NKTEVIKK
-460 FTIVN
+460 YTIFN

-472 DYTLRRFLVTKKEE
+472 DYTLRRFTVTKKDE

-514 NILLDVNFR
+514 NILLDVNYR
-523 LQQIMTGP
+523 LQQIMSAGD
-531 NPPAQAVVCVHC
+531 PPGQAVVCVHC

-564 KEGFDS
+564 KEGFDC

-595 KFIYMAVLEFITTE
+595 KFIYMALLEFIETE
-609 MQRVGM
+609 KQRVG
-615 KISDKDEEKKEK
+615 
-627 ENEKDREKK
+627 
-636 LVESPRSKN
+636 LVALNTTQAMESMRI
-645 QQAFFP
+645 
-651 QTR
+651 

>member
-1 MFTRRWFHPS
+1 MITRRWFHPY
-11 LSGMEAERLLM
+11 LNGVDAEKLL
-22 ELGRDGSFLARPSMS
+22 LDRGRDGYFLARPSMS

-49 NEVTHIKIQNNGEFL
+49 SEVTHIKIQNNGEFL

-76 ELVLFYKENQGQ
+76 ELVQYYMDNQGQ
-88 LREKNGNV
+88 LREISGSIIRLK
-96 IKLQT
+96 T
-101 PLNCADPTNERW
+101 PLNCADPTTERW
-113 YHGQLTAKEAEKMM
+113 YHGQLTAKEAERMM
-127 MENGKNGSFLVRES
+127 LENGRSGSFLVRES

-155 DRVTHVIIRRN
+155 DRVTHVIIRRKDN
-166 GDHYDVGGG
+166 KYDVGGG
-175 QQFSNLHDLIQH
+175 QQFDDLVSLIEH
-187 YRSYPMVETTGE
+187 YRNYPMVETTGD

-214 RHFLSR
+214 QHFHTR
-220 VKQLQSENEG
+220 VKQLQKENEG

-278 FDHTRVV
+278 FDHTRVI
-285 LRDIP
+285 LNDIP
-290 PDAPPGAD
+290 PDAPPGSD
-298 YINANYIRCDH
+298 YINANYIRSDF
-309 IEATSTDSLDSGIG
+309 IDTPEPDSNGTY
-323 NENGSPQARN
+323 ENSSQHGFSKRDL
-333 GSPTKGKSS
+333 KDKSS
-342 PIRSTSMVSE
+342 PVHTPVIITEETPSE
-352 ESIKKALGNPK
+352 TGKTNGTYK
-363 PVTPFEV
+363 
-370 SVLRSNPN
+370 
-378 YVNTTI
+378 
-384 PKTLGEAEMCDAD
+384 PKTEPAIPQPTNYIDAVGQKRVQKNVVNGD
-397 YVYNKIYIATQ
+397 PENVYNKLYIATQ

-421 IWQEDIR
+421 IWQEDVR

-440 KVKCERYWPGL
+440 KVKCERYWPEL
-451 HKTDVINKK
+451 NKTEVIKK
-460 FTIVN
+460 YTIYN

-472 DYTLRRFLVTKKEE
+472 DYTLRRFIVTKKDESD
-486 PNVKRTIYHFHF
+486 VKRTIYHFHF

-531 NPPAQAVVCVHC
+531 EPPEQAVVCVHC

-564 KEGFDS
+564 KEGFDC
-570 EIDIHR
+570 EIDVHR

-595 KFIYMAVLEFITTE
+595 KFIYMALLEFIETE
-609 MQRVGM
+609 KQRVGL
-615 KISDKDEEKKEK
+615 IAAEPAPD
-627 ENEKDREKK
+627 
-636 LVESPRSKN
+636 SPRV
-645 QQAFFP
+645 
-651 QTR
+651 

>member
-1 MFTRRWFHPS
+1 MITRRWFHPT
-11 LSGMEAERLLM
+11 LSGVEAERILM
-22 ELGRDGSFLARPSMS
+22 ECGHDGYFLARPSMS

-76 ELVLFYKENQGQ
+76 ELVQYYMDNQCQ
-88 LREKNGNV
+88 LREKNGN
-96 IKLQT
+96 IIRLKT
-101 PLNCADPTNERW
+101 PLNCADPTTERW
-113 YHGQLTAKEAEKMM
+113 YHGQLTAKEAERVML
-127 MENGKNGSFLVRES
+127 ENGKNGSFLVRES

-155 DRVTHVIIRRN
+155 DRVTHVIIRRQDN
-166 GDHYDVGGG
+166 KYDVGGG
-175 QQFSNLHDLIQH
+175 QQFNDLVSLIEH
-187 YRSYPMVETTGE
+187 YRNFPMVETTGE

-214 RHFLSR
+214 RHFHTR
-220 VKQLQSENEG
+220 VKQLQKENEG

-278 FDHTRVV
+278 FDRTRVV
-285 LRDIP
+285 LKDIP
-290 PDAPPGAD
+290 PDAPAGSD
-298 YINANYIRCDH
+298 YINANYIRCEMIEPGDH
-309 IEATSTDSLDSGIG
+309 DSSNGSY
-323 NENGSPQARN
+323 ENGSTLSRDNTPSKNKEKLSPVHTSVIVCEEKLANVKIQGN
-333 GSPTKGKSS
+333 GTKLIPS
-342 PIRSTSMVSE
+342 
-352 ESIKKALGNPK
+352 
-363 PVTPFEV
+363 FEPC
-370 SVLRSNPN
+370 VLKSNPN

-384 PKTLGEAEMCDAD
+384 PKSTEETENGIVDH
-397 YVYNKIYIATQ
+397 VYNKTYIATQ
-408 GCLSTTIYQFWSM
+408 GCLSTTIYPFWSM
-421 IWQEDIR
+421 IWQEDVR

-440 KVKCERYWPGL
+440 KVKCERYWPEL
-451 HKTDVINKK
+451 NKTEVFKK
-460 FTIVN
+460 FSIHN
-465 ESESSTQ
+465 ESESSTP
-472 DYTLRRFLVTKKEE
+472 DYTLRRFVVTKKEE
-486 PNVKRTIYHFHF
+486 STVKRTIYHFHF

-514 NILLDVNFR
+514 NILLDVNYR

-531 NPPAQAVVCVHC
+531 DPPAQAVVCVHC

-564 KEGFDS
+564 KEGFDC

-595 KFIYMAVLEFITTE
+595 KFIYMAVLEFIETE
-609 MQRVGM
+609 KQRIGLGPE
-615 KISDKDEEKKEK
+615 SSQD
-627 ENEKDREKK
+627 
-636 LVESPRSKN
+636 SPRAWSHSVP
-645 QQAFFP
+645 FL
-651 QTR
+651 

>member
-1 MFTRRWFHPS
+1 MITRRWFHPT
-11 LSGMEAERLLM
+11 LSGVEAERILM
-22 ELGRDGSFLARPSMS
+22 ECGHDGYFLARPSMS

-49 NEVTHIKIQNNGEFL
+49 TEVTHIKIQNNGEFL

-76 ELVLFYKENQGQ
+76 ELVQYYMDNQCQ
-88 LREKNGNV
+88 LREKNGN
-96 IKLQT
+96 IIRLKT
-101 PLNCADPTNERW
+101 PLNCADPTTERW
-113 YHGQLTAKEAEKMM
+113 YHGQLTAKEAERVML
-127 MENGKNGSFLVRES
+127 ENGKNGSFLVRES

-155 DRVTHVIIRRN
+155 DRVTHVIIRRQDN
-166 GDHYDVGGG
+166 KYDVGGG
-175 QQFSNLHDLIQH
+175 QQFNDLVSLIEH
-187 YRSYPMVETTGE
+187 YRNFPMVETTGE

-214 RHFLSR
+214 RHFHTR
-220 VKQLQSENEG
+220 VKQLQKENEG

-278 FDHTRVV
+278 FDRTRVV
-285 LRDIP
+285 LKDIP
-290 PDAPPGAD
+290 PDAPAGSD
-298 YINANYIRCDH
+298 YINANYIRCDM
-309 IEATSTDSLDSGIG
+309 IDSGSDLHDYPNGIY
-323 NENGSPQARN
+323 ENCSTITRDSGVV
-333 GSPTKGKSS
+333 SPTKNKEKLS
-342 PIRSTSMVSE
+342 PVHTSVIVCE
-352 ESIKKALGNPK
+352 EKLNSKVQGNGTKLIPS
-363 PVTPFEV
+363 FEPC
-370 SVLRSNPN
+370 VLRTNPN

-384 PKTLGEAEMCDAD
+384 PKSTEETENGIVDH
-397 YVYNKIYIATQ
+397 VYNKIYIATQ
-408 GCLSTTIYQFWSM
+408 GCLSSTVYPFWSM
-421 IWQEDIR
+421 IWQEDVR

-440 KVKCERYWPGL
+440 KVKCERYWPEL
-451 HKTDVINKK
+451 NKTEVFKK
-460 FTIVN
+460 FSVYN
-465 ESESSTQ
+465 EFESSTP
-472 DYTLRRFLVTKKEE
+472 DYTLRRFVVTKKEE
-486 PNVKRTIYHFHF
+486 CTIKRTIYHFHF

-514 NILLDVNFR
+514 NILLDVNYR

-531 NPPAQAVVCVHC
+531 DPPAQAVVCVHC

-564 KEGFDS
+564 KEGFDC

-595 KFIYMAVLEFITTE
+595 KFIYMAVLEFIETE
-609 MQRVGM
+609 KQRIGLGPEP
-615 KISDKDEEKKEK
+615 SQD
-627 ENEKDREKK
+627 
-636 LVESPRSKN
+636 SPRVRSHPVP
-645 QQAFFP
+645 FL
-651 QTR
+651 

>member
-1 MFTRRWFHPS
+1 MITRRWFHPS
-11 LSGMEAERLLM
+11 LNGIDAEKLL
-22 ELGRDGSFLARPSMS
+22 LDKGRDGYFLARPSMS

-49 NEVTHIKIQNNGEFL
+49 TAITHIKIQNNGEFL

-76 ELVLFYKENQGQ
+76 ELVQFYMDNQGQ
-88 LREKNGNV
+88 LREKNGN
-96 IKLQT
+96 IIRLKT
-101 PLNCADPTNERW
+101 PLNCADPTTERW
-113 YHGQLTAKEAEKMM
+113 YHGQLTAKEAERMM
-127 MENGKNGSFLVRES
+127 LENGKNGSFLVRES

-155 DRVTHVIIRRN
+155 DRVTHVILRRQDN
-166 GDHYDVGGG
+166 KYDVGGG
-175 QQFSNLHDLIQH
+175 QQFDDIVSLIEH
-187 YRSYPMVETTGE
+187 YRNYPMVETNGE

-214 RHFLSR
+214 QHFHTR
-220 VKQLQSENEG
+220 VKQLQKENEG

-278 FDHTRVV
+278 FDHTRVI
-285 LRDIP
+285 LRDVP
-290 PDAPPGAD
+290 PDAPPGSD
-298 YINANYIRCDH
+298 YINANYIRCDF
-309 IEATSTDSLDSGIG
+309 IDS
-323 NENGSPQARN
+323 N
-333 GSPTKGKSS
+333 
-342 PIRSTSMVSE
+342 SE
-352 ESIKKALGNPK
+352 SHE
-363 PVTPFEV
+363 
-370 SVLRSNPN
+370 
-378 YVNTTI
+378 
-384 PKTLGEAEMCDAD
+384 
-397 YVYNKIYIATQ
+397 VYNKIYIATQ

-421 IWQEDIR
+421 IWQEDVR

-440 KVKCERYWPGL
+440 KVKCERYWPEL
-451 HKTDVINKK
+451 NKTEVIKK
-460 FTIVN
+460 YTIFN

-472 DYTLRRFLVTKKEE
+472 DYTLRRFLITKKDETK
-486 PNVKRTIYHFHF
+486 KRTIYHFHF

-514 NILLDVNFR
+514 NILLDVNYR
-523 LQQIMTGP
+523 LQQIMTSPDPP
-531 NPPAQAVVCVHC
+531 NQAVICVHC

-564 KEGFDS
+564 KEGFNF

-595 KFIYMAVLEFITTE
+595 KFIYMALLEFIETE
-609 MQRVGM
+609 KQRAMGLGPTP
-615 KISDKDEEKKEK
+615 SLD
-627 ENEKDREKK
+627 
-636 LVESPRSKN
+636 
-645 QQAFFP
+645 A
-651 QTR
+651 TRI

>member
-1 MFTRRWFHPS
+1 MITRRWFHPS
-11 LSGMEAERLLM
+11 LTGVDAERLL
-22 ELGRDGSFLARPSMS
+22 LDCGRDGFFLARPSMS

-49 NEVTHIKIQNNGEFL
+49 AEVTHIKIQNNGEFL

-76 ELVLFYKENQGQ
+76 ELVQYYMENQGQ

-96 IKLQT
+96 IRLKT
-101 PLNCADPTNERW
+101 PLNCADPTTERW
-113 YHGQLTAKEAEKMM
+113 YHGQLTAKEAERIML
-127 MENGKNGSFLVRES
+127 ENGKNGSFLVRES
-141 QRQPGDF
+141 QRQPGDY

-155 DRVTHVIIRRN
+155 DRVTHVIIRRQ
-166 GDHYDVGGG
+166 DKRYDVGGG
-175 QQFSNLHDLIQH
+175 QQFDDLVSLIEH
-187 YRSYPMVETTGE
+187 YRSFPMVETNGE

-214 RHFLSR
+214 RHFQTR
-220 VKQLQSENEG
+220 VKQLQKENEG

-290 PDAPPGAD
+290 ADAPPGSD
-298 YINANYIRCDH
+298 YINANYIRCE
-309 IEATSTDSLDSGIG
+309 ITDCISDSQDSIAS
-323 NENGSPQARN
+323 NENGSPQAR
-333 GSPTKGKSS
+333 GSTPSKSKDKSS
-342 PIRSTSMVSE
+342 PNHTSVVVSE
-352 ESIKKALGNPK
+352 EKSKENQKTCGNGTHK
-363 PVTPFEV
+363 TPSFEP
-370 SVLRSNPN
+370 SVLPSNPN

-384 PKTLGEAEMCDAD
+384 PKSAVEAENGVAEH
-397 YVYNKIYIATQ
+397 VYNKTYIATQ

-421 IWQEDIR
+421 IWQEDVR

-440 KVKCERYWPGL
+440 KNKCERYWPDSN
-451 HKTDVINKK
+451 KTEVIKK
-460 FTIVN
+460 FTIFN

-472 DYTLRRFLVTKKEE
+472 DYTLRRFLVTKKDA
-486 PNVKRTIYHFHF
+486 PGVKRTIYHFHF

-514 NILLDVNFR
+514 NILLDVNYR
-523 LQQIMTGP
+523 LQQIMTGAA
-531 NPPAQAVVCVHC
+531 PPPPPHAVVCVHC

-564 KEGFDS
+564 KEGFDC
-570 EIDIHR
+570 EIDVHR

-595 KFIYMAVLEFITTE
+595 KFIYMAVLEFIETVK
-609 MQRVGM
+609 QRVGLGTEN
-615 KISDKDEEKKEK
+615 KDPARVRSHSKEIFAERFASWK
-627 ENEKDREKK
+627 
-636 LVESPRSKN
+636 
-645 QQAFFP
+645 
-651 QTR
+651 

>member
-1 MFTRRWFHPS
+1 MITRRWFHPS
-11 LSGMEAERLLM
+11 LNGIDAEKLL
-22 ELGRDGSFLARPSMS
+22 LDKGRDGYFLARPSMS

-49 NEVTHIKIQNNGEFL
+49 TAITHIKIQNNGEFL

-76 ELVLFYKENQGQ
+76 ELVQFYMDNQGQ
-88 LREKNGNV
+88 LREKNGN
-96 IKLQT
+96 IIRLKT
-101 PLNCADPTNERW
+101 PLNCADPTTERW
-113 YHGQLTAKEAEKMM
+113 YHGQLTAKEAERMM
-127 MENGKNGSFLVRES
+127 LENGKNGSFLVRES

-155 DRVTHVIIRRN
+155 DRVTHVILRRQDN
-166 GDHYDVGGG
+166 KYDVGGG
-175 QQFSNLHDLIQH
+175 QQFDDIVSLIEH
-187 YRSYPMVETTGE
+187 YRNYPMVETNGE

-214 RHFLSR
+214 QHFHTR
-220 VKQLQSENEG
+220 VKQLQKENEG

-278 FDHTRVV
+278 FDHTRVI
-285 LRDIP
+285 LRDVP
-290 PDAPPGAD
+290 PDAPPGSD
-298 YINANYIRCDH
+298 YINANYIRCDF
-309 IEATSTDSLDSGIG
+309 IDSNSESHEVNGC
-323 NENGSPQARN
+323 NENNSPN
-333 GSPTKGKSS
+333 TKDMAKTKDKSS
-342 PIRSTSMVSE
+342 PMHTGVIITE
-352 ESIKKALGNPK
+352 EKPRETMKGYGNGTHKTIPS
-363 PVTPFEV
+363 FEPC
-370 SVLRSNPN
+370 VLRTNPN

-384 PKTLGEAEMCDAD
+384 PKTTEKLDKCDPD
-397 YVYNKIYIATQ
+397 KVYNKIYIATQ

-421 IWQEDIR
+421 IWQEDVR

-440 KVKCERYWPGL
+440 KVKCERYWPEL
-451 HKTDVINKK
+451 NKTEVIKK
-460 FTIVN
+460 YTIFN

-472 DYTLRRFLVTKKEE
+472 DYTLRRFLITKKDETK
-486 PNVKRTIYHFHF
+486 KRTIYHFHF

-514 NILLDVNFR
+514 NILLDVNYR
-523 LQQIMTGP
+523 LQQIMTSPDPP
-531 NPPAQAVVCVHC
+531 NQAVICVHC

-564 KEGFDS
+564 KEGFNF

-595 KFIYMAVLEFITTE
+595 KFIYMALLEFIETE
-609 MQRVGM
+609 KQRAMGLGPTP
-615 KISDKDEEKKEK
+615 SLD
-627 ENEKDREKK
+627 
-636 LVESPRSKN
+636 
-645 QQAFFP
+645 A
-651 QTR
+651 TRI

>member
-1 MFTRRWFHPS
+1 MITRRWFHPS
-11 LSGMEAERLLM
+11 LNGLDAEKLLM
-22 ELGRDGSFLARPSMS
+22 ECGRDGYFLARPSMS

-76 ELVLFYKENQGQ
+76 ELVQFYMDNQGQ
-88 LREKNGNV
+88 LREKNGN
-96 IKLQT
+96 IIRLKT
-101 PLNCADPTNERW
+101 PLNCADPTTERW
-113 YHGQLTAKEAEKMM
+113 YHGQLTAKEAERMM
-127 MENGKNGSFLVRES
+127 LENGKNGSFLVRES

-155 DRVTHVIIRRN
+155 DRVTHVIIRRQDN
-166 GDHYDVGGG
+166 KYDVGGG
-175 QQFSNLHDLIQH
+175 QQFPDLVSLVEH
-187 YRSYPMVETTGE
+187 YRNYPLVETTGD

-214 RHFLSR
+214 RHFKTR
-220 VKQLQSENEG
+220 VKQLQKENEG

-278 FDHTRVV
+278 FDHTRVI

-290 PDAPPGAD
+290 VDAPPGSD
-298 YINANYIRCDH
+298 YINANYIRCD
-309 IEATSTDSLDSGIG
+309 ITDFMFDQDSNGS
-323 NENGSPQARN
+323 NENGSPQTRD
-333 GSPTKGKSS
+333 GTPSRTKDKSS
-342 PIRSTSMVSE
+342 PIHATVIVTEEPVSE
-352 ESIKKALGNPK
+352 GTDSKVGNGVQKLSPSYE
-363 PVTPFEV
+363 P

-384 PKTLGEAEMCDAD
+384 PKSVVEAEPTVAD
-397 YVYNKIYIATQ
+397 NVYNKIYIATQ
-408 GCLSTTIYQFWSM
+408 GCLSTTVYQFWSM
-421 IWQEDIR
+421 IWQEDVR

-440 KVKCERYWPGL
+440 KVKCERYWPEL
-451 HKTDVINKK
+451 NKTEVIKK
-460 FTIVN
+460 YTITN

-472 DYTLRRFLVTKKEE
+472 DYTLRRFQVIKKDEC
-486 PNVKRTIYHFHF
+486 NTKRTIYHFHF

-514 NILLDVNFR
+514 NILLDVNYR
-523 LQQIMTGP
+523 LQQIMTSED
-531 NPPAQAVVCVHC
+531 PPAQAVVCVHC

-564 KEGFDS
+564 KEGFDC

-595 KFIYMAVLEFITTE
+595 KFIYMAVLEFIETVK
-609 MQRVGM
+609 QRIGLGPEPTQ
-615 KISDKDEEKKEK
+615 D
-627 ENEKDREKK
+627 
-636 LVESPRSKN
+636 SPR
-645 QQAFFP
+645 ARTHPVPFL
-651 QTR
+651 

>member
-1 MFTRRWFHPS
+1 MITRRWFHPS
-11 LSGMEAERLLM
+11 LNGIDAEKLLL
-22 ELGRDGSFLARPSMS
+22 ERGRDGYFLARPSMS

-49 NEVTHIKIQNNGEFL
+49 LEVTHIKIQNNGEFL

-76 ELVLFYKENQGQ
+76 ELVQYYMDNQGQ
-88 LREKNGNV
+88 LREKNGN
-96 IKLQT
+96 IIRLKT
-101 PLNCADPTNERW
+101 PLNCADPTTERW
-113 YHGQLTAKEAEKMM
+113 YHGQLTAKEAERIML
-127 MENGKNGSFLVRES
+127 ENGKNGSFLVRES

-155 DRVTHVIIRRN
+155 DRVTHVIIRRQDN
-166 GDHYDVGGG
+166 KYDVGGG
-175 QQFSNLHDLIQH
+175 QQFEDLVSLIEH
-187 YRSYPMVETTGE
+187 YRSFPMVETNGE

-214 RHFLSR
+214 QHFHTR
-220 VKQLQSENEG
+220 VKQLQKENEG

-278 FDHTRVV
+278 FDHTRVI

-290 PDAPPGAD
+290 TDPPAGAD
-298 YINANYIRCDH
+298 YINANYIRCDF
-309 IEATSTDSLDSGIG
+309 IDTNSDSQDLNGS
-323 NENGSPQARN
+323 NENNSPHAKDGASRIKDKL
-333 GSPTKGKSS
+333 SPTRTGV
-342 PIRSTSMVSE
+342 IITE
-352 ESIKKALGNPK
+352 EKPREILKVYGNGTHK
-363 PVTPFEV
+363 PTPTFEPT
-370 SVLRSNPN
+370 VLRTNPN

-384 PKTLGEAEMCDAD
+384 PKSKEIVENGDTDI
-397 YVYNKIYIATQ
+397 VYNKLYIATQ

-421 IWQEDIR
+421 IWQEDVR

-440 KVKCERYWPGL
+440 KVKCERYWPEL
-451 HKTDVINKK
+451 NKTEVIKK
-460 FTIVN
+460 YTIYS

-472 DYTLRRFLVTKKEE
+472 DYTLRRFVVTKKDE

-514 NILLDVNFR
+514 NILLDVNYR
-523 LQQIMTGP
+523 LDQIMTGS
-531 NPPAQAVVCVHC
+531 NPPSQAAVCVHC

-564 KEGFDS
+564 KEGFDC

-595 KFIYMAVLEFITTE
+595 KFIYMALLEYIETE
-609 MQRVGM
+609 KQRLSCV
-615 KISDKDEEKKEK
+615 SVPAQD
-627 ENEKDREKK
+627 
-636 LVESPRSKN
+636 SPRM
-645 QQAFFP
+645 
-651 QTR
+651 

>member
-1 MFTRRWFHPS
+1 MITRRWFHPA
-11 LSGMEAERLLM
+11 LNGVDAEKLLL
-22 ELGRDGSFLARPSMS
+22 ERGRDGYFLARPSMS

-49 NEVTHIKIQNNGEFL
+49 SEVTHIKIQNNGEFL

-76 ELVLFYKENQGQ
+76 ELVQFYMDNQGQ

-96 IKLQT
+96 IRLKT
-101 PLNCADPTNERW
+101 PLNCADPTTERW
-113 YHGQLTAKEAEKMM
+113 YHGQLTAKEAERIML
-127 MENGKNGSFLVRES
+127 ENGKNGSFLVRES

-148 VLSVRTR
+148 VLSVRMR
-155 DRVTHVIIRRN
+155 DRVTHVIIRRKDN
-166 GDHYDVGGG
+166 KYDVGGG
-175 QQFSNLHDLIQH
+175 LQFDDLVSLVEH
-187 YRSYPMVETTGE
+187 YRNYPMVETTGD

-214 RHFLSR
+214 QHFHTR
-220 VKQLQSENEG
+220 VKQLQKENEG

-278 FDHTRVV
+278 FDHTRVI

-290 PDAPPGAD
+290 PDAPPGSD
-298 YINANYIRCDH
+298 YINANYIRCDF
-309 IEATSTDSLDSGIG
+309 IDSNSESQDLNGS
-323 NENGSPQARN
+323 NENSSPHAKDGTSSKN
-333 GSPTKGKSS
+333 KDKSS
-342 PIRSTSMVSE
+342 PTHTSVIIIE
-352 ESIKKALGNPK
+352 EQPKEHSKGYGNGTHKLLP
-363 PVTPFEV
+363 PFEP

-384 PKTLGEAEMCDAD
+384 PKTTETVENGGPDK
-397 YVYNKIYIATQ
+397 VYNKIYIATQ

-421 IWQEDIR
+421 IWQEDVR

-440 KVKCERYWPGL
+440 KVKCERYWPEL
-451 HKTDVINKK
+451 NKTEVIKK
-460 FTIVN
+460 YTIFN

-472 DYTLRRFLVTKKEE
+472 DYTLRRFVVTKKDE

-514 NILLDVNFR
+514 NILLDVNYR
-523 LQQIMTGP
+523 LQQIMTHSE
-531 NPPAQAVVCVHC
+531 PPGQAVVCVHC

-564 KEGFDS
+564 KEGFDC

-595 KFIYMAVLEFITTE
+595 KFIYMALLEFIETE
-609 MQRVGM
+609 KQRVG
-615 KISDKDEEKKEK
+615 
-627 ENEKDREKK
+627 
-636 LVESPRSKN
+636 LVALNPTQAMESLRI
-645 QQAFFP
+645 
-651 QTR
+651 

>member
-1 MFTRRWFHPS
+1 MITRRWFHPS
-11 LSGMEAERLLM
+11 LTGVEAEKLLV
-22 ELGRDGSFLARPSMS
+22 ERGHDGYFLARPSMS

-49 NEVTHIKIQNNGEFL
+49 SEVTHIKIQNNGEYL

-76 ELVLFYKENQGQ
+76 ELVQYYMENQCQ
-88 LREKNGNV
+88 LREKNGN
-96 IKLQT
+96 IIRLKS
-101 PLNCADPTNERW
+101 PLNCDDPTTERW
-113 YHGQLTAKEAEKMM
+113 YHGQLTAKEAEKLML
-127 MENGKNGSFLVRES
+127 ENGKNGSFLVRES

-155 DRVTHVIIRRN
+155 DRTTHVIIRRQ
-166 GDHYDVGGG
+166 DDKYDVGGG
-175 QQFSNLHDLIQH
+175 EQFPDLVSLIEH
-187 YRSYPMVETTGE
+187 YRNFPMVETTGE

-214 RHFLSR
+214 RHFHRR
-220 VKQLQSENEG
+220 VKQLQKENEG

-278 FDHTRVV
+278 FDHTRII
-285 LRDIP
+285 LRDVP
-290 PDAPPGAD
+290 PDAPAGSD
-298 YINANYIRCDH
+298 YINANYIRCDS
-309 IEATSTDSLDSGIG
+309 IDNSDKDNGVD
-323 NENGSPQARN
+323 ENGSPPKRE
-333 GSPTKGKSS
+333 SKKSS
-342 PIRSTSMVSE
+342 PNHSVVVTEEKVMRNGTQKLSST
-352 ESIKKALGNPK
+352 A
-363 PVTPFEV
+363 TFEP

-384 PKTLGEAEMCDAD
+384 PKSAEETDETTER
-397 YVYNKIYIATQ
+397 VYNKVYIATQ
-408 GCLSTTIYQFWSM
+408 GCLTNTIYQFWSM
-421 IWQEDIR
+421 IWQENVC

-440 KVKCERYWPGL
+440 KVKCERYWPDL
-451 HKTDVINKK
+451 NKTDVVKK
-460 FTIVN
+460 FTIYN
-465 ESESSTQ
+465 ESESATP
-472 DYTLRRFLVTKKEE
+472 DYTLRRFLVTKKDE

-514 NILLDVNFR
+514 NILLDVNYR
-523 LQQIMTGP
+523 LQQIMMGAT
-531 NPPAQAVVCVHC
+531 PPPQAVVCVHC

-564 KEGFDS
+564 KEGFDC

-583 QRSGMVQNEAQY
+583 HRSGMVQNEAQY
-595 KFIYMAVLEFITTE
+595 KFIYMAVLEFIETE
-609 MQRVGM
+609 KQRVGLGTEP
-615 KISDKDEEKKEK
+615 SLD
-627 ENEKDREKK
+627 
-636 LVESPRSKN
+636 SPRVRSLPTMP
-645 QQAFFP
+645 FL
-651 QTR
+651 

>member
-1 MFTRRWFHPS
+1 MITRRWFHPS
-11 LSGMEAERLLM
+11 LNGMDAEKLLM
-22 ELGRDGSFLARPSMS
+22 DCGRDGYFLARPSMS

-76 ELVLFYKENQGQ
+76 ELVQYYMDNQGQ
-88 LREKNGNV
+88 LREKNGN
-96 IKLQT
+96 IIRLKT
-101 PLNCADPTNERW
+101 PLNCADPTTERW
-113 YHGQLTAKEAEKMM
+113 YHGQLTAKEAERIML
-127 MENGKNGSFLVRES
+127 ENGKNGSFLVRES

-155 DRVTHVIIRRN
+155 DRVTHVIIRRQDN
-166 GDHYDVGGG
+166 KYDVGGG
-175 QQFSNLHDLIQH
+175 QQFDDLVSLIEH
-187 YRSYPMVETTGE
+187 YRNYPMVETTGE

-214 RHFLSR
+214 RHFHTR
-220 VKQLQSENEG
+220 VKQLQKENEG

-285 LRDIP
+285 LLDVP
-290 PDAPPGAD
+290 SDGPPGSD
-298 YINANYIRCDH
+298 YINANYIRCD
-309 IEATSTDSLDSGIG
+309 IPDSSSDTQEPNNGS
-323 NENGSPQARN
+323 NENGSPPGRDTMPSRSKDKLSQNYASVVVTEEKIKDGSKIHGN
-333 GSPTKGKSS
+333 GIQKQVP
-342 PIRSTSMVSE
+342 
-352 ESIKKALGNPK
+352 
-363 PVTPFEV
+363 PFEL
-370 SVLRSNPN
+370 SILRSNPN

-384 PKTLGEAEMCDAD
+384 PKSAVEAESLIAEN
-397 YVYNKIYIATQ
+397 VYNKIYIATQ

-421 IWQEDIR
+421 IWQEDVR

-440 KVKCERYWPGL
+440 KVKCERYWPDL
-451 HKTDVINKK
+451 NKTEVIKK
-460 FTIVN
+460 YSIFN

-472 DYTLRRFLVTKKEE
+472 DYTLRRFVVTKKDE
-486 PNVKRTIYHFHF
+486 PNTKRTIYHFHF

-508 EPGRVL
+508 EPDRVL
-514 NILLDVNFR
+514 NILLDVNCR
-523 LQQIMTGP
+523 LKQIMTAP
-531 NPPAQAVVCVHC
+531 DPPPQAVVCVHC

-564 KEGFDS
+564 KEGFDC

-595 KFIYMAVLEFITTE
+595 KFIYMAVLEYIQTVK
-609 MQRVGM
+609 QRIGLGPEPAQ
-615 KISDKDEEKKEK
+615 D
-627 ENEKDREKK
+627 
-636 LVESPRSKN
+636 SPRIRGPHVVP
-645 QQAFFP
+645 FL
-651 QTR
+651 

>member
-1 MFTRRWFHPS
+1 MITRRWFHPS
-11 LSGMEAERLLM
+11 LSGVDAEKLLL
-22 ELGRDGSFLARPSMS
+22 ECGRDGYFLARPSMS

-76 ELVLFYKENQGQ
+76 ELVQHYMDNQGQ
-88 LREKNGNV
+88 LREKNGN
-96 IKLQT
+96 IIRLKT
-101 PLNCADPTNERW
+101 PLNCADPTTERW
-113 YHGQLTAKEAEKMM
+113 YHGQLTAKEAERMM
-127 MENGKNGSFLVRES
+127 LENGKNGSFLVRES

-155 DRVTHVIIRRN
+155 DRVTHVIIRRQDN
-166 GDHYDVGGG
+166 KYDVGGG
-175 QQFSNLHDLIQH
+175 EQFDDLVSLIEH
-187 YRSYPMVETTGE
+187 YRNYPMVETTGE

-214 RHFLSR
+214 RHFHTR
-220 VKQLQSENEG
+220 VKQLQKENEG

-285 LRDIP
+285 LRDVP
-290 PDAPPGAD
+290 ADAPPGAD
-298 YINANYIRCDH
+298 YINANYIRCDS
-309 IEATSTDSLDSGIG
+309 IDASSDSQDTNGS
-323 NENGSPQARN
+323 NENSSPQPRDGTSSRSKEKTSPNHKSVVVAEEKPRETTKTQEN
-333 GSPTKGKSS
+333 GTHKLVPS
-342 PIRSTSMVSE
+342 
-352 ESIKKALGNPK
+352 
-363 PVTPFEV
+363 F
-370 SVLRSNPN
+370 VLRSNPN
-378 YVNTTI
+378 YVNTTL
-384 PKTLGEAEMCDAD
+384 PKCATVAPDNGETEH
-397 YVYNKIYIATQ
+397 VYNKIYIATQ

-421 IWQEDIR
+421 IWQEDVR

-440 KVKCERYWPGL
+440 KVKCERYWPDL
-451 HKTDVINKK
+451 NKTEVIKK
-460 FTIVN
+460 YTIFN

-472 DYTLRRFLVTKKEE
+472 DYTLRRFLVTKKDE
-486 PNVKRTIYHFHF
+486 PNVKRVIYHFHF

-514 NILLDVNFR
+514 NILLDVNYR
-523 LQQIMTGP
+523 LQQIMTGSD
-531 NPPAQAVVCVHC
+531 PPAQAVVCVHC

-564 KEGFDS
+564 KEGFDC

-595 KFIYMAVLEFITTE
+595 KFIYMAVLEFIETE
-609 MQRVGM
+609 KQRVGLRPETTQ
-615 KISDKDEEKKEK
+615 D
-627 ENEKDREKK
+627 
-636 LVESPRSKN
+636 SPRVRSHPVP
-645 QQAFFP
+645 FL
-651 QTR
+651 

>member
-1 MFTRRWFHPS
+1 MK
-11 LSGMEAERLLM
+11 SGH
-22 ELGRDGSFLARPSMS
+22 DGYFLARPSTS

-76 ELVLFYKENQGQ
+76 ELVQYYMDNQCQ
-88 LREKNGNV
+88 LREKNGN
-96 IKLQT
+96 IIRLKT
-101 PLNCADPTNERW
+101 PLNCAEPTTERW
-113 YHGQLTAKEAEKMM
+113 YHGQLTAKVAERLMLD
-127 MENGKNGSFLVRES
+127 NGKNGSFLVRES

-155 DRVTHVIIRRN
+155 DRVTHVIIRRK
-166 GDHYDVGGG
+166 DDKYDVGGG
-175 QQFSNLHDLIQH
+175 KQFDDLVSLIDH
-187 YRSYPMVETTGE
+187 YRSFPMVETTGE

-214 RHFLSR
+214 RHFHTR
-220 VKQLQSENEG
+220 VKQLQKENEG

-278 FDHTRVV
+278 FDHTRVI
-285 LRDIP
+285 LKDIP
-290 PDAPPGAD
+290 PDAPPGSD
-298 YINANYIRCDH
+298 YINANYIRCDMTD
-309 IEATSTDSLDSGIG
+309 TSSDSHDSLS
-323 NENGSPQARN
+323 NTENGSGSSLGRDSSSAKCKDKSNYSSVVVTEEKSSEKVHGN
-333 GSPTKGKSS
+333 GSLKLP
-342 PIRSTSMVSE
+342 
-352 ESIKKALGNPK
+352 A
-363 PVTPFEV
+363 FEP

-384 PKTLGEAEMCDAD
+384 PNSTVEETDNGVQDD
-397 YVYNKIYIATQ
+397 HVYNKIYIATQ
-408 GCLSTTIYQFWSM
+408 GCLSTTIYPFWSM
-421 IWQEDIR
+421 IWQEDVR

-440 KVKCERYWPGL
+440 KVKCERYWPDL
-451 HKTDVINKK
+451 NKTEVIKK
-460 FTIVN
+460 FTIFN
-465 ESESSTQ
+465 EFETSTP
-472 DYTLRRFLVTKKEE
+472 DYILRRFVVTKKDE
-486 PNVKRTIYHFHF
+486 PNVKRSIYHFHF

-514 NILLDVNFR
+514 NILLDVNYR
-523 LQQIMTGP
+523 LQQIMTGA

-564 KEGFDS
+564 IEGFNC

-595 KFIYMAVLEFITTE
+595 KFIYMAVLEFIETE
-609 MQRVGM
+609 TQRLGYGPEP
-615 KISDKDEEKKEK
+615 SQD
-627 ENEKDREKK
+627 
-636 LVESPRSKN
+636 SPRARSMPVP
-645 QQAFFP
+645 FL
-651 QTR
+651 